1 MVRLFGLAPLLLKN
15 ILHLFLWSPSMNEL
29 TATAMAN
36 LRTDIIEIYYNNQPK
51 VDSSRSSSSN
61 FSVILSNKP
70 FTNCNLKLP
79 VKLNILKRINKL

>member
-1 MVRLFGLAPLLLKN
+1 MESK
-15 ILHLFLWSPSMNEL
+15 HEL

-51 VDSSRSSSSN
+51 EDSSRSSSSN